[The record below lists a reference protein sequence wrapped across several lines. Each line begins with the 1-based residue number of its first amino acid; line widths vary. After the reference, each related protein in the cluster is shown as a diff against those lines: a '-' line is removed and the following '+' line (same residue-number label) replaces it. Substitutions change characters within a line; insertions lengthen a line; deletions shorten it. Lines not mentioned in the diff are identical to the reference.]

1 MSKVIQSNPISANIQ
16 LNSYTTNHQTN
27 VHGEQEQKH
36 QFDTKKTKNPFHPNG
51 TISSSSNGQ
60 QQQQS
65 VNHTDTS
72 RPLKTVKVSNI
83 IGDFGPYQIAVV
95 IFAALR
101 ALACAM
107 DGLSGPF
114 LSPSIKNYQ
123 CEICDIS
130 LSPSSSHSSSSSLS
144 SSSFSSSIS
153 YSHYYNN
160 YNASVTTQNGICTL
174 LLNDPQKTRY
184 ELDPSRCY
192 FENVDSTKQDKIYC
206 KRWTFN
212 ELDNEKLSNSLTVEQ
227 NLVCDKEWL
236 KSLSNSMYF
245 VGATFGL
252 LFWGVISD
260 RYGRKTAYVCS
271 HFVTLIFG
279 FSSLFA
285 NSMCTY
291 ILLRSI
297 NAFGM
302 IGELIPRS
310 IQVEIVATEYR
321 FICSII
327 CQIGWATGI
336 ILVPALAYVNPGYRF
351 ILAFPVALSAIM

>member
-1 MSKVIQSNPISANIQ
+1 MNMSKVIQINPISANIQ
-16 LNSYTTNHQTN
+16 LKNYSKSQINLPDEE
-27 VHGEQEQKH
+27 EQNKNQYA
-36 QFDTKKTKNPFHPNG
+36 DNKKGKDPHYQNG
-51 TISSSSNGQ
+51 TISSSSNGH
-60 QQQQS
+60 QQS
-65 VNHTDTS
+65 ANYTDTS
-72 RPLKTVKVSNI
+72 RPIKTVKVSNI

-114 LSPSIKNYQ
+114 LSPSVKNYQ

-130 LSPSSSHSSSSSLS
+130 STSSSPPSF
-144 SSSFSSSIS
+144 SFSSSAIGHTEHLKS
-153 YSHYYNN
+153 

-174 LLNDPQKTRY
+174 VLDDLQKTRY

-192 FENVDSTKQDKIYC
+192 FENVDSAKQDKIYC
-206 KRWTFN
+206 RRWIFN
-212 ELDNEKLSNSLTVEQ
+212 ELENEKLSNSLTVEQ

-279 FSSLFA
+279 FSALFA
-285 NSMCTY
+285 NSMCSY
-291 ILLRSI
+291 IILRSI